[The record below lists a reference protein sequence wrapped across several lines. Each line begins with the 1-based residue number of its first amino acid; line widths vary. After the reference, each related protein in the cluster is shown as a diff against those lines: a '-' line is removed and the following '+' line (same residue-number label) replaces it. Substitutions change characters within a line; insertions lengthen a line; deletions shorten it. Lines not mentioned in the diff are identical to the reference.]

1 MEKRERV
8 ILYSDLNNFFAS
20 VETLLNPQL
29 KGKPLIVCGDPKE
42 RRGIV
47 LAKNEEAK
55 KYGIKTA
62 ETVVS
67 ALKKCPHVLRT
78 PTHFDEYKKYSLLVK
93 RIYERF
99 TDVVEECS
107 IDECALDV
115 TASVNLFGSGEEIA
129 QKIRQSVKDELGL
142 TVSVG
147 VSFNKIYAK
156 LASDMKKP
164 DAVTVISKADYRK
177 IVYPLPVTDLLFV
190 GGSTAKTLSSYGVK
204 TIGDLA
210 NVDQNW
216 IEQTLGKRG
225 RLLRIYARGEDDEP
239 VRAEKDKEDLKS
251 IGNSTTLPKDVTSRE
266 EIKRWFYVL
275 SESVAARL
283 RDADVGRANTVHI
296 AVKDEHLQTFTWQV
310 KVTPTRLCGDIAQAA
325 YALFCQRVPL
335 GMPVHLLGVSVSGFD
350 HDVRQMTLDICQ
362 PHGQERSYE
371 KKERV
376 ESAIAKIRDKYGYS
390 TLQRGVVLED
400 EKLSGL
406 DIRGKKHTKTPS
418 GDTYGGEN
426 EKAQDST
433 QPKDE

>member
-1 MEKRERV
+1 MDKKERV

-20 VETLLNPQL
+20 VETLLNPEF

-67 ALKKCPHVLRT
+67 ALKKCPHVLRV
-78 PTHFDEYKKYSLLVK
+78 PTHFDEYKKYSALVK
-93 RIYERF
+93 SIYERY

-107 IDECALDV
+107 IDECALDM
-115 TASVNLFGSGEEIA
+115 TASIKLFGSGEEIA
-129 QKIRQSVKDELGL
+129 QKIRQSVKEELGL
-142 TVSVG
+142 SVSIG
-147 VSFNKIYAK
+147 VSFNKVYAK

-164 DAVTVISKADYRK
+164 DAVTVISKENYQK

-190 GGSTAKTLSSYGVK
+190 GGSTAKTLWSYGIK
-204 TIGDLA
+204 SIGDLA
-210 NVDQNW
+210 NADKTW
-216 IEQTLGKRG
+216 LEQTLGKRG
-225 RLLRIYARGEDDEP
+225 RQLRIFARGEDDEP
-239 VRAEKDKEDLKS
+239 VRAEKDKTDLKS
-251 IGNSTTLPKDVTSRE
+251 IGNSTTLPKDVTARE

-296 AVKDEHLQTFTWQV
+296 AVKDEHLQTFTWQI
-310 KVTPTRLCGDIAQAA
+310 KVEPTRLCSDIAKAA
-325 YALFCQRVPL
+325 YALFCARVPM

-350 HDVRQMTLDICQ
+350 YGVRQITLDVGEEKGGEKAYQ
-362 PHGQERSYE
+362 

-376 ESAIAKIRDKYGYS
+376 ESAIAGIREKYGYA

-406 DIRGKKHTKTPS
+406 DIRGKKHSKTPK
-418 GDTYGGEN
+418 E
-426 EKAQDST
+426 ET
-433 QPKDE
+433 QEDKK

>member
-1 MEKRERV
+1 MSKKERV

-29 KGKPLIVCGDPKE
+29 TGKPLIVCGDPKE

-67 ALKKCPHVLRT
+67 ALKKCPHVLRA
-78 PTHFDEYKKYSLLVK
+78 PTHFGEYKKYSQLVK
-93 RIYERF
+93 RIYERY

-107 IDECALDV
+107 IDECALDM
-115 TASVNLFGSGEEIA
+115 TASVALFGSGEEIA
-129 QKIRQSVKDELGL
+129 QKIRQEIKTELGL

-147 VSFNKIYAK
+147 VSFNKVYAK

-164 DAVTVISKADYRK
+164 DAVTVISRENYQK

-190 GGSTAKTLSSYGVK
+190 GSSTAKILLSYGVR

-210 NVDQNW
+210 NLEEETA
-216 IEQTLGKRG
+216 IKTLGKRG
-225 RLLRIYARGEDDEP
+225 RQLRIYARGEDEEP

-251 IGNSTTLPKDVTSRE
+251 IGNSTTLPKDVTARE
-266 EIKRWFYVL
+266 EVKRWFFVL

-283 RDADVGRANTVHI
+283 RDADVGLANTVHI
-296 AVKDEHLQTFTWQV
+296 AVKDEHLQTFTWQT
-310 KVTPTRLCGDIAQAA
+310 KVTPTRLCGDIAKAA
-325 YALFCQRVPL
+325 FALFCQRVPL
-335 GMPVHLLGVSVSGFD
+335 GMPVHLLGVSVSDFD
-350 HDVRQMTLDICQ
+350 YNVRQMCIGLEEQT
-362 PHGQERSYE
+362 GEKSYE

-376 ESAIAKIRDKYGYS
+376 ESAVAQIREKYGYA

-406 DIRGKKHTKTPS
+406 DIRGKKHSPVKKDVKT
-418 GDTYGGEN
+418 DGE
-426 EKAQDST
+426 K
-433 QPKDE
+433 K